1 MRLTFVVLSAAAL
14 LSALSAIAQSPGPI
28 VVPAA
33 IDSTPAPDSAL
44 APEKAQKDA
53 DDAAI
58 TATIALLQ
66 ELKRQN
72 DQTIKKQQAA
82 LEALDQLQK
91 DADQIRIFSKRG

>member
-1 MRLTFVVLSAAAL
+1 MMRLKFL
-14 LSALSAIAQSPGPI
+14 ALSVAVLLTGLGAIAQSPAPV

-33 IDSTPAPDSAL
+33 TDSTPAPEIAR
-44 APEKAQKDA
+44 KDT

-58 TATIALLQ
+58 TAAIELLQ
-66 ELKRQN
+66 DLKAKN
-72 DQTIKKQQAA
+72 DEMLRKQQAA

>member
-1 MRLTFVVLSAAAL
+1 MRLKFLVFSAAAL
-14 LSALSAIAQSPGPI
+14 FTVLDAMAQSPAPI

-33 IDSTPAPDSAL
+33 IDSTP

-58 TATIALLQ
+58 TAAIALLQ
-66 ELKRQN
+66 ELKTQN
-72 DQTIKKQQAA
+72 DQTIRKQQAA

>member
-1 MRLTFVVLSAAAL
+1 MRLKFLVLSTAAL
-14 LSALSAIAQSPGPI
+14 LTAVHAIAQSPAPI

-33 IDSTPAPDSAL
+33 IDSTPAP
-44 APEKAQKDA
+44 EKAEKDA
-53 DDAAI
+53 DDATI
-58 TATIALLQ
+58 TAAIALLQ

>member
-1 MRLTFVVLSAAAL
+1 MRLKFLVLSVAAL
-14 LSALSAIAQSPGPI
+14 LTALSAIAQSPAPI

-33 IDSTPAPDSAL
+33 TDSTPAP
-44 APEKAQKDA
+44 ENAQKDA

-58 TATIALLQ
+58 TAAIALLQ
-66 ELKRQN
+66 ELKTQN

-82 LEALDQLQK
+82 LEALDHLQK

>member
-1 MRLTFVVLSAAAL
+1 MMWLKSLIFSAAAL
-14 LSALSAIAQSPGPI
+14 LSGFSAMAQSPAPI

-33 IDSTPAPDSAL
+33 TDSTPAP
-44 APEKAQKDA
+44 ENAQKDA

-58 TATIALLQ
+58 TAAIALLQ
-66 ELKRQN
+66 ELKTQN

>member
-1 MRLTFVVLSAAAL
+1 MRLKFLVLSVAL
-14 LSALSAIAQSPGPI
+14 LTALGAIAQSPEPI

-33 IDSTPAPDSAL
+33 TDSTPAP
-44 APEKAQKDA
+44 ENAQKDA

>member
-1 MRLTFVVLSAAAL
+1 MMRLKFLIFSAAAL
-14 LSALSAIAQSPGPI
+14 LTALGVMAQSPAPI

-33 IDSTPAPDSAL
+33 TDPIPAP
-44 APEKAQKDA
+44 ENAQKDA

-58 TATIALLQ
+58 TAAIALLQ
-66 ELKRQN
+66 ELKAQN

>member
-1 MRLTFVVLSAAAL
+1 MRLKLLLLSAAVLFTAFD
-14 LSALSAIAQSPGPI
+14 AMAQSPAPI
-28 VVPAA
+28 VVSAA
-33 IDSTPAPDSAL
+33 ADSTPAP
-44 APEKAQKDA
+44 ENAQKDA

-58 TATIALLQ
+58 TGAIALLQ
-66 ELKRQN
+66 ELKSQN